1 MLAYFS
7 EDRARIREMFN
18 HLAGSDYVKFPLSQV
33 LQEPFVANL
42 RRINIGA
49 PDVERKI
56 LSSEFEKSTDATAE
70 IKDLKLIKSLLKHFI
85 CHSNKPKGPRNPA
98 IPRS

>member
-1 MLAYFS
+1 
-7 EDRARIREMFN
+7 MFN

-42 RRINIGA
+42 WRINIGA
-49 PDVERKI
+49 PDVEREI
-56 LSSEFEKSTDATAE
+56 LSSELEKCADASAE

-85 CHSNKPKGPRNPA
+85 CQSYKAEGLRNAAVPLR
-98 IPRS
+98 ILIFPISLVV